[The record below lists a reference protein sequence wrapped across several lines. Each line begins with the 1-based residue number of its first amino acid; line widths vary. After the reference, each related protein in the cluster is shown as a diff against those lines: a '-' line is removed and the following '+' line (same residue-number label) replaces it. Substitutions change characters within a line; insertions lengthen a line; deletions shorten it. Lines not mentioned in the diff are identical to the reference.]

1 MVIANSG
8 VVLKDGSL
16 VVVREYG
23 ESDLPKLREFVYS
36 VSDSS
41 IQGRFMQ
48 SIPRDRALE
57 LLLAEGIISVI
68 AIRDEK
74 IIAHGALYEKV
85 KGKSEMGIL
94 VDDRFQSQGLG
105 TAMLGFMAE
114 QAVRSESG
122 EITAYVAPENYKM
135 ISAVKS
141 LGFAVEASTIP
152 GALEVKF
159 SPSLLPE
166 AISNFENRDAKSAVN
181 AVKIFLEPKSIAVIG
196 ASSNREALGGQL
208 FYNLLE
214 SNFKGQI
221 FPVNP
226 SHDFVQ
232 GIRAYKSV
240 KDIEFPVEMA
250 LVIVPVEFSLRVI
263 EECGQKGIKG
273 LVIITSGFSE
283 VGDEGKERQAQ
294 LTRICDKY
302 GMRVI
307 GPNCMGVVN
316 TSSSVSLNGQ
326 FSPFK
331 PVQGRIAF
339 LSQSGALGIAVFD
352 ITTKLGLGLSSF
364 VSVGN
369 KMDISGNDLIQY
381 WENDSNTDV
390 ILLYLESFGNP
401 VKFSRLARRV
411 TKKKPVIVVKS
422 GRGSAGFRAT
432 QSHTAALLSTSDV
445 TVDALFKQSGIIRT
459 DTLDEMFEV
468 TSVLAHQPVPRGN
481 RVAILTNAGGAGILA
496 ADACESHGLVVPDLP
511 EVVKEK
517 LRKILP
523 SIASVRNPVD
533 MTAGTGPETYAKAL
547 EILGSVDE
555 IDSIIVIFILPAV
568 LDPANVARN
577 IIAGTKKTNNSKTVV
592 SVFMGTKG
600 VSEILKGE
608 GLSIPSFT
616 FPEDAAISLS
626 KAVEYGKWKY
636 APAREVVQ
644 EEGIDKDSV
653 KAIISKALRGGKEWL
668 SYNECNFVLN
678 TYKIPTIKT
687 ITAIDPQEVKVRT
700 AGWTGNV
707 AIKAYG
713 PKLIHKSDV
722 GAVKLNVP
730 VSEAPD
736 ESGKMVSMLNSKG
749 FDVDYLVIQEMVSE
763 GIEMLAGSTH
773 DPAFGPL
780 VVAGMGGKLVELL
793 KDISTRLAPVDMVDA
808 DQMISELRTAKILRG
823 YRGGIVADEDAYK
836 DVIVRISQLVY
847 DNPEIMELDLNP
859 VMVLEKGKGTKTVDF
874 RIRVAN
880 LSQSSTP
887 FVAKSVIRTPL

>member
-1 MVIANSG
+1 MIANSG
-8 VVLKDGSL
+8 IVLKDGSL
-16 VVVREYG
+16 VVVREYSD
-23 ESDLPKLREFVYS
+23 SDLSKLKEFVNS
-36 VSDSS
+36 LSDSS

-48 SIPRDRALE
+48 NIPRERATE
-57 LLLAEGIISVI
+57 VLLAKGMTSVI
-68 AIRDEK
+68 ALRDEK
-74 IIAHGALYEKV
+74 VIAHGALYQ
-85 KGKSEMGIL
+85 KGKGNSEMGIL
-94 VDDRFQSQGLG
+94 VDDKYQSQGLG
-105 TAMLGFMAE
+105 TAILGLLAE
-114 QAVRSESG
+114 HAVRSGTG
-122 EITAYVAPENYKM
+122 EITTYVAPENYKM

-141 LGFAVEASTIP
+141 MGFAVESTAKP
-152 GALEVKF
+152 GILEVKF
-159 SPSLLPE
+159 SASSLPE
-166 AISNFENRDAKSAVN
+166 AIDNFENRSAISAVN
-181 AVKIFLEPKSIAVIG
+181 AVKFFLEPKSIAVIG
-196 ASSNREALGGQL
+196 ASSDRSSIGGQL
-208 FYNLLE
+208 FFNLLE

-232 GIRAYKSV
+232 GIRTYKSV

-250 LVIVPVEFSLRVI
+250 LIVVPVEFALKVV
-263 EECGQKGIKG
+263 EECGEKGVNG

-283 VGDEGKERQAQ
+283 VGEEGKARQVQ
-294 LTRICDKY
+294 LSTICDRY
-302 GMRVI
+302 GMRVM

-316 TSSSVSLNGQ
+316 NSDSVSLNGQ

-331 PVQGRIAF
+331 PVKGRVAF

-369 KMDISGNDLIQY
+369 KTDISGNDLIQY
-381 WENDSNTDV
+381 WENDENTDV

-401 VKFSRLARRV
+401 IQFSRLARRV

-445 TVDALFKQSGIIRT
+445 TVDALFRQSGIIRC
-459 DTLDEMFEV
+459 DTLDEMFDV
-468 TSVLAHQPVPRGN
+468 TSVLAHQPVPKGN

-496 ADACESHGLVVPDLP
+496 ADACESHGLVVPDLSDST
-511 EVVKEK
+511 KK
-517 LRKILP
+517 RLREILP

-533 MTAGTGPETYAKAL
+533 MTAGIGPDAYSKAM
-547 EILGSVDE
+547 EILGSIDE
-555 IDSIIVIFILPAV
+555 VDSIIVIFILPGAW
-568 LDPANVARN
+568 DPNEVARN
-577 IIAGTKKTNNSKTVV
+577 ILSGTMKVKNSKTVV

-600 VSEILKGE
+600 ISEILKGE
-608 GLSIPSFT
+608 GLSIPSFP
-616 FPEDAAISLS
+616 FPEDAAIAIS
-626 KAVEYGKWKY
+626 KAVDYGKWKH
-636 APAREVVQ
+636 APSRKITE

-653 KAIISKALRGGKEWL
+653 KAIISKALRGGREWL

-678 TYKIPTIKT
+678 TYRIPTIRT
-687 ITAIDPQEVKVRT
+687 TTAVGAEEVRART
-700 AGWTGNV
+700 KGWDGKV

-722 GAVKLNVP
+722 GAVKLDVP

-736 ESGKMVSMLNSKG
+736 ECERMIAMLNSKG
-749 FDVDYLVIQEMVSE
+749 LTVDYLVVQEMVSE

-793 KDISTRLAPVDMVDA
+793 KDISTRLAPIDREDA
-808 DQMISELRTAKILRG
+808 DQMISELRTAKILEG
-823 YRGGIVADEDAYK
+823 YRGGIVADREAYK
-836 DVIVRISQLVY
+836 DVIVRISRLVY
-847 DNPEIMELDLNP
+847 DNPEIVELDLNP
-859 VMVLEKGKGTKTVDF
+859 VIVLEKGEGTKTVDF

-880 LSQSSTP
+880 LYQSIPS
-887 FVAKSVIRTPL
+887 FVAKSVIKGRV

>member
-1 MVIANSG
+1 MIANSSI
-8 VVLKDGSL
+8 VLKDGSL
-16 VVVREYG
+16 VVVREYK
-23 ESDLPKLREFVYS
+23 ESDLSKFKEFVYS
-36 VSDSS
+36 LSDSS

-48 SIPRDRALE
+48 NIPRERALE
-57 LLLAEGIISVI
+57 LLLDKGELSVI
-68 AIRDEK
+68 ALRDEK
-74 IIAHGALYEKV
+74 IIAHGALHDSGKGSSEVGIIVSEKY
-85 KGKSEMGIL
+85 
-94 VDDRFQSQGLG
+94 QSLGLG
-105 TAMLGFMAE
+105 TAILGLMAE
-114 QAVRSESG
+114 YAVRIG
-122 EITAYVAPENYKM
+122 AGYITTYVSPENYKM
-135 ISAVKS
+135 IAAVKNM
-141 LGFAVEASTIP
+141 GFAVESSTRP

-166 AISNFENRDAKSAVN
+166 AINNFENRDAISAVN
-181 AVKIFLEPKSIAVIG
+181 GVKIFLEPKSIAVVG
-196 ASSNREALGGQL
+196 ASSNRSSIGGQL
-208 FYNLLE
+208 FFNLLE

-226 SHDFVQ
+226 SHEFVQ

-240 KDIEFPVEMA
+240 KDIEYPVDMA
-250 LVIVPVEFSLRVI
+250 IIVIPAEYALKAI
-263 EECGQKGIKG
+263 EECGEKGVKG

-283 VGDEGKERQAQ
+283 IGEEGKERQAQ
-294 LTRICDKY
+294 LTKICDKY

-316 TSSSVSLNGQ
+316 TSDDVSLNAQ

-331 PVQGRIAF
+331 PAKGRVSF

-381 WENDSNTDV
+381 WENDPNTDV

-401 VKFSRLARRV
+401 VKFSRLARRI
-411 TKKKPVIVVKS
+411 TKKKPIIVVKS

-468 TSVLAHQPVPRGN
+468 TSVLAHQPVPKGN

-511 EVVKEK
+511 EAAKQK
-517 LRKILP
+517 LRSFLP
-523 SIASVRNPVD
+523 DIASVKNPVD
-533 MTAGTGPETYAKAL
+533 MTAGTGPDAYARAI
-547 EILGSVDE
+547 EVLGTVDE
-555 IDSIIVIFILPAV
+555 IDSIIVIFILPQV
-568 LDPANVARN
+568 IDPNNVARN
-577 IIAGTKKTNNSKTVV
+577 IIEGTKNINNSKTVV

-600 VSEILKGE
+600 MSEILKGE
-608 GLSIPSFT
+608 GISIPSFP
-616 FPEDAAISLS
+616 FPEDAAISL
-626 KAVEYGKWKY
+626 ARAAEYGKWKF
-636 APAREVVQ
+636 APPRVPVPEDD
-644 EEGIDKDSV
+644 IDKESV
-653 KAIISKALRGGKEWL
+653 KAIISKALRGGREWL
-668 SYNECNFVLN
+668 TYNECNFVLN

-687 ITAIDPQEVKVRT
+687 ATAISPEEVKTRLQ
-700 AGWTGNV
+700 GWEGKV

-722 GAVKLNVP
+722 GAVKLDVP
-730 VSEAPD
+730 VANAPEESE
-736 ESGKMVSMLNSKG
+736 KMINMLKSKG
-749 FDVDYLVIQEMVSE
+749 FDVDYLVVQEMVSE
-763 GIEMLAGSTH
+763 GVEMIAGSTH

-793 KDISTRLAPVDMVDA
+793 KDISTRLAPIDKEDA
-808 DQMISELRTAKILRG
+808 DLMISELRTAKILRG

-836 DVIVRISQLVY
+836 DVIVRISRLVS
-847 DNPEIMELDLNP
+847 DNPEIVELDLNP

-880 LSQSSTP
+880 LSQDRAP
-887 FVAKSVIRTPL
+887 FVAKSLIKTPV

>member
-1 MVIANSG
+1 MIANSG

-16 VVVREYG
+16 VVVREYR
-23 ESDLPKLREFVYS
+23 ESDLDKLKDFVNS
-36 VSDSS
+36 ISDSS

-48 SIPRDRALE
+48 SIPRERAID
-57 LLLAEGIISVI
+57 LLISKGVVSI
-68 AIRDEK
+68 VAIREDR
-74 IIAHGALYEKV
+74 IIAHGALYQKEK
-85 KGKSEMGIL
+85 GRSEMGIL

-105 TAMLGFMAE
+105 TAMLGLMAE
-114 QAVRSESG
+114 EAVRSGTG

-135 ISAVKS
+135 ISVVKN
-141 LGFAVEASTIP
+141 LGFAVEASAVP

-166 AISNFENRDAKSAVN
+166 AIRNFENRDARSAVN
-181 AVKIFLEPKSIAVIG
+181 AVKIFLEPKSVAVIG
-196 ASSNREALGGQL
+196 ASSDRKALGGQL

-232 GIRAYKSV
+232 GIRAYRSV
-240 KDIEFPVEMA
+240 KDIEFPVDMA
-250 LVIVPVEFSLRVI
+250 LIIVPAEVSLKVI
-263 EECGQKGIKG
+263 EECGQKGVKG

-283 VGDEGKERQAQ
+283 VGEEGKERQAQ
-294 LTRICDKY
+294 LTKICDKY

-316 TSSSVSLNGQ
+316 TSDDVSLNAQ

-381 WENDSNTDV
+381 WENDKNTDV

-401 VKFSRLARRV
+401 IKFSRLARRI
-411 TKKKPVIVVKS
+411 TKKKPIIVVKS

-496 ADACESHGLVVPDLP
+496 ADACESHGLVVPDLS
-511 EVVKEK
+511 EDVKQK

-533 MTAGTGPETYAKAL
+533 MTAGIGPETYRDAL
-547 EILGSVDE
+547 EILGSADE

-568 LDPANVARN
+568 IDPANVAKN
-577 IIAGTKKTNNSKTVV
+577 IIAGTKNTNNAKTVV

-600 VSEILKGE
+600 VSDILKGD
-608 GLSIPSFT
+608 GVSIPSFT

-636 APAREVVQ
+636 APPRESV
-644 EEGIDKDSV
+644 EEDEIDKDSV
-653 KAIISKALRGGKEWL
+653 KAIISKALRAGKEWL

-678 TYKIPTIKT
+678 TYKVPTIKT
-687 ITAIDPQEVKVRT
+687 ITAVDPQEVRART

-713 PKLIHKSDV
+713 PKLVHKSDV

-730 VSEAPD
+730 VQEAPD
-736 ESGKMVSMLNSKG
+736 EAGKMVAMLNSKG
-749 FDVDYLVIQEMVSE
+749 FDVDYLVVQEMVSE

-773 DPAFGPL
+773 DPSFGPL
-780 VVAGMGGKLVELL
+780 IVAGMGGKLVELL
-793 KDISTRLAPVDMVDA
+793 KDISTRLAPIDRVDA
-808 DQMISELRTAKILRG
+808 GQMISELRTANILRG
-823 YRGGIVADEDAYK
+823 YRGGIVADEEAYK
-836 DVIVRISQLVY
+836 DVLVRISRLVY
-847 DNPEIMELDLNP
+847 DNPEIVELDLNP

-880 LSQSSTP
+880 VSHGSTP
-887 FVAKSVIRTPL
+887 FVAKSVIKTPI

>member
-1 MVIANSG
+1 MIANSG

-16 VVVREYG
+16 VVVREYR
-23 ESDLPKLREFVYS
+23 ESDLDKLKDFVNS
-36 VSDSS
+36 ISDSS

-48 SIPRDRALE
+48 SIPRERAID
-57 LLLAEGIISVI
+57 LLISKGVVSI
-68 AIRDEK
+68 VAIREDR
-74 IIAHGALYEKV
+74 IIAHGALYQKEK
-85 KGKSEMGIL
+85 GRSEMGIL

-105 TAMLGFMAE
+105 TAMLGLMAE
-114 QAVRSESG
+114 EAVRSGTG

-135 ISAVKS
+135 ISVVKN
-141 LGFAVEASTIP
+141 LGFAVEASAVP

-166 AISNFENRDAKSAVN
+166 AIRNFENRDARSAVN
-181 AVKIFLEPKSIAVIG
+181 AVKIFLEPKSVAVIG
-196 ASSNREALGGQL
+196 ASSDRKALGGQL

-232 GIRAYKSV
+232 GIRAYRSV
-240 KDIEFPVEMA
+240 KDIEFPVDMA
-250 LVIVPVEFSLRVI
+250 LIIVPAEVSLKVI
-263 EECGQKGIKG
+263 EECGQKGVKG

-283 VGDEGKERQAQ
+283 VGEEGKERQAQ
-294 LTRICDKY
+294 LTKICDKY

-316 TSSSVSLNGQ
+316 TSDDVSLNAQ

-381 WENDSNTDV
+381 WENDKNTDV

-401 VKFSRLARRV
+401 IKFSRLARRI
-411 TKKKPVIVVKS
+411 TKKKPIIVVKS

-496 ADACESHGLVVPDLP
+496 ADACESHGLVVPDLS
-511 EVVKEK
+511 EDVKQK

-533 MTAGTGPETYAKAL
+533 MTAGIGPETYRDAL
-547 EILGSVDE
+547 EILGSADE

-568 LDPANVARN
+568 IDPANVAKN
-577 IIAGTKKTNNSKTVV
+577 IIAGTKNTNNAKTVV

-600 VSEILKGE
+600 VSDILKGD
-608 GLSIPSFT
+608 GVSIPSFT

-636 APAREVVQ
+636 APPRESV
-644 EEGIDKDSV
+644 EEDDIDKDSV
-653 KAIISKALRGGKEWL
+653 KAIISKALRAGKEWL

-678 TYKIPTIKT
+678 TYKVPTIKT
-687 ITAIDPQEVKVRT
+687 ITAVDPQEVRART

-713 PKLIHKSDV
+713 PKLVHKSDV

-730 VSEAPD
+730 VQEAPD
-736 ESGKMVSMLNSKG
+736 EAGKMVAMLNSKG
-749 FDVDYLVIQEMVSE
+749 FDVDYLVVQEMVSE

-773 DPAFGPL
+773 DPSFGPL
-780 VVAGMGGKLVELL
+780 IVAGMGGKLVELL
-793 KDISTRLAPVDMVDA
+793 KDISTRLAPIDLVDA
-808 DQMISELRTAKILRG
+808 GQMISELRTANILRG
-823 YRGGIVADEDAYK
+823 YRGGIVADEEAYK
-836 DVIVRISQLVY
+836 DVLVRISRLVY
-847 DNPEIMELDLNP
+847 DNPEIVELDLNP

-880 LSQSSTP
+880 VSHGSTP
-887 FVAKSVIRTPL
+887 FVAKSVIKTPI

>member
-1 MVIANSG
+1 VIANSSII
-8 VVLKDGSL
+8 LKDGSL
-16 VVVREYG
+16 VVVREYN
-23 ESDLPKLREFVYS
+23 ESYLSKFKEFIYS
-36 VSDSS
+36 LSDSS

-48 SIPRDRALE
+48 NIPRERAIE
-57 LLLAEGIISVI
+57 LLLAKGVLSVI
-68 AIRDEK
+68 ALREDK
-74 IIAHGALYEKV
+74 VIAHGALYDREKES
-85 KGKSEMGIL
+85 SEMGIL
-94 VDDRFQSQGLG
+94 VDDKYQSLGLG
-105 TAMLGFMAE
+105 TAILGLMAE
-114 QAVRSESG
+114 HAVRSG
-122 EITAYVAPENYKM
+122 AGTITAYVSPENYKM
-135 ISAVKS
+135 ISAVKN
-141 LGFAVEASTIP
+141 LGFAVESSTKP

-159 SPSLLPE
+159 SPSLLPD
-166 AISNFENRDAKSAVN
+166 AIKSFENRDAISAVN

-196 ASSNREALGGQL
+196 ASSNRNAIGGQL

-250 LVIVPVEFSLRVI
+250 LIVIPVEYALKVI
-263 EECGQKGIKG
+263 EECGEKGVKG

-283 VGDEGKERQAQ
+283 VGEEGRERQAQ
-294 LTRICDKY
+294 LTKICDKY

-316 TSSSVSLNGQ
+316 NSDSVSLNAQ

-331 PVQGRIAF
+331 PVKGRVSF

-381 WENDSNTDV
+381 WENDDNTDV

-401 VKFSRLARRV
+401 VKFSRLARRI
-411 TKKKPVIVVKS
+411 TKKKPIIVVKS

-445 TVDALFKQSGIIRT
+445 TVDALFKQNGIIRT

-511 EVVKEK
+511 EETKEK

-533 MTAGTGPETYAKAL
+533 MTAGTGPDAYSKAI
-547 EILGSVDE
+547 EILGTVDE

-568 LDPANVARN
+568 IDPNNVAKN
-577 IIAGTKKTNNSKTVV
+577 ITAGTRKINNSKTIV

-600 VSEILKGE
+600 LSEVLKDDGV
-608 GLSIPSFT
+608 SIPSFQ

-636 APAREVVQ
+636 APAREI
-644 EEGIDKDSV
+644 EDEKDIDKESV
-653 KAIISKALRGGKEWL
+653 KAIISKALRGGREWL

-687 ITAIDPQEVKVRT
+687 VTAVGQEEVR
-700 AGWTGNV
+700 ARIREWEGKV

-713 PKLIHKSDV
+713 PKLVHKSDV

-730 VSEAPD
+730 VEDAPD
-736 ESGKMVSMLNSKG
+736 ESGKMISMLKSKG
-749 FDVDYLVIQEMVSE
+749 YDVDYLVIQEMVSD

-773 DPAFGPL
+773 DPSFGPL

-793 KDISTRLAPVDMVDA
+793 KDISTRLAPIDREEA
-808 DQMISELRTAKILRG
+808 DLMISELRTAKILRG

-836 DVIVRISQLVY
+836 DVIVRISRLVY
-847 DNPEIMELDLNP
+847 DNPEIVELDLNP

-880 LSQSSTP
+880 LSQSETP
-887 FVAKSVIRTPL
+887 FVAKSIKNTAV

>member
-1 MVIANSG
+1 MIANSG

-16 VVVREYG
+16 VVVREYK
-23 ESDLPKLREFVYS
+23 ESDFPKFKEFVYNL
-36 VSDSS
+36 SDAS

-48 SIPRDRALE
+48 NIPRDRAIE
-57 LLLAEGIISVI
+57 LLLARGTKSVI
-68 AIRDEK
+68 ALRDDK
-74 IIAHGALYEKV
+74 IIAHGSLYEKERDT
-85 KGKSEMGIL
+85 SEMGIV
-94 VDDRFQSQGLG
+94 VDDRFQSLGLG
-105 TAMLGFMAE
+105 TALLGLMAE
-114 QAVRSESG
+114 HVVLSG
-122 EITAYVAPENYKM
+122 AGSITTYVSPENYKM
-135 ISAVKS
+135 IEAVKR
-141 LGFAVEASTIP
+141 LGFSVESSIKP

-159 SPSLLPE
+159 SPSRLPE
-166 AISNFENRDAKSAVN
+166 AIKNFENRDAISAVN

-196 ASSNREALGGQL
+196 ASSDRSSIGGQL

-226 SHDFVQ
+226 SHEFVQ

-250 LVIVPVEFSLRVI
+250 IIVIPAEVSLKAI
-263 EECGQKGIKG
+263 EECGEKGVKG

-283 VGDEGKERQAQ
+283 IGGVGKERQAK
-294 LTRICDKY
+294 LSEICNRY

-316 TSSSVSLNGQ
+316 TSDEVSLNAQ

-331 PVQGRIAF
+331 PVKGRVSF

-381 WENDSNTDV
+381 WENDGNTDV

-401 VKFSRLARRV
+401 IKFSRLARRI
-411 TKKKPVIVVKS
+411 TKKKPIIAVKS

-511 EVVKEK
+511 ESAKEK
-517 LRKILP
+517 LRNILP
-523 SIASVRNPVD
+523 PIASVRNPVD
-533 MTAGTGPETYAKAL
+533 MTAGIGPEAYLRAI
-547 EILGSVDE
+547 EILGSISE

-568 LDPANVARN
+568 IDPSIVARN
-577 IIAGTKKTNNSKTVV
+577 ILEGTKKINNSKTVV

-600 VSEILKGE
+600 ISEILKGE
-608 GLSIPSFT
+608 GISIPSFQ
-616 FPEDAAISLS
+616 FPEDAAIAL
-626 KAVEYGKWKY
+626 ARAAEYGKWKFS
-636 APAREVVQ
+636 PQREMSYDDSIDR
-644 EEGIDKDSV
+644 EGV
-653 KAIISKALRGGKEWL
+653 KAVISKVLRGGREWL
-668 SYNECNFVLN
+668 TYNECNFVLS

-687 ITAIDPQEVKVRT
+687 ATAVGPEEVDAKVK
-700 AGWTGNV
+700 GWEGEV
-707 AIKAYG
+707 AIKAFG

-730 VSEAPD
+730 VEKAAKETERMID
-736 ESGKMVSMLNSKG
+736 DLKSKG
-749 FDVDYLVIQEMVSE
+749 YEVDYVAVQEMVSG
-763 GIEMLAGSTH
+763 GIEMIAGSTH
-773 DPAFGPL
+773 DPSFGPL
-780 VVAGMGGKLVELL
+780 VVAGAGGKLVELL
-793 KDISTRLAPVDMVDA
+793 KDVSTRLAPIDKEDA
-808 DQMISELRTAKILRG
+808 DAMISELKTAPLLRG
-823 YRGGIVADEDAYK
+823 YRGGIVADEEAYK
-836 DVIVRISQLVY
+836 DVIVRLSRLVY
-847 DNPEIMELDLNP
+847 DNPEIVELDLNP
-859 VMVLEKGKGTKTVDF
+859 VIVLEKGKGTKTVDF

-880 LSQSSTP
+880 ISNSTTP
-887 FVAKSVIRTPL
+887 FVAKSVISTTA

>member
-1 MVIANSG
+1 MIANSG
-8 VVLKDGSL
+8 IVLKDGSL
-16 VVVREYG
+16 VVVREYNNT
-23 ESDLPKLREFVYS
+23 DLSKLREFVNS
-36 VSDSS
+36 LSDSS

-48 SIPRDRALE
+48 NIPRERAIDV
-57 LLLAEGIISVI
+57 LLSKGTSSVI
-68 AIRDEK
+68 ALRADK
-74 IIAHGALYEKV
+74 IIAHGSLYEKG
-85 KGKSEMGIL
+85 KGNSEMGII
-94 VDDRFQSQGLG
+94 VDDRYQSQGLG
-105 TAMLGFMAE
+105 TAILGLLAE
-114 QAVRSESG
+114 HAVRSGTG
-122 EITAYVAPENYKM
+122 EITTYVAPENYKM

-141 LGFAVEASTIP
+141 MGFAVESTAKP
-152 GALEVKF
+152 GVLEVKF
-159 SPSLLPE
+159 SPSSLPE
-166 AISNFENRDAKSAVN
+166 AIDNFENRSAISAVN
-181 AVKIFLEPKSIAVIG
+181 AVKFFLEPKSIAVIG
-196 ASSNREALGGQL
+196 ASSDRSSIGGQL
-208 FYNLLE
+208 FFNLLE

-250 LVIVPVEFSLRVI
+250 LIVVPVEFALKVA
-263 EECGQKGIKG
+263 EECGQKGVNG

-283 VGDEGKERQAQ
+283 VGEEGKARQAQ
-294 LTRICDKY
+294 LSAICDRY

-307 GPNCMGVVN
+307 GPNCMGVIN
-316 TSSSVSLNGQ
+316 NSDGVSLNGQ

-331 PVQGRIAF
+331 PVKGRVSF

-381 WENDSNTDV
+381 WENDENTDV

-401 VKFSRLARRV
+401 IQFSRLARRV
-411 TKKKPVIVVKS
+411 TKKKPIVVVKS

-445 TVDALFKQSGIIRT
+445 TVDALFKQSGIIRC
-459 DTLDEMFEV
+459 DTLDEMFDV
-468 TSVLAHQPVPRGN
+468 TSVLAHQPVPKGN

-496 ADACESHGLVVPDLP
+496 ADACESHGLVVPDLSDDT
-511 EVVKEK
+511 KK
-517 LRKILP
+517 RLREILP

-533 MTAGTGPETYAKAL
+533 MTAGIGPDAYSKAM
-547 EILGSVDE
+547 EILGSIDE
-555 IDSIIVIFILPAV
+555 IDSIIVIFILPGAW
-568 LDPANVARN
+568 DPNEVARN
-577 IIAGTKKTNNSKTVV
+577 ILDGTMKVKNSKTVV

-600 VSEILKGE
+600 ISEILKGE
-608 GLSIPSFT
+608 DLSIPSFP

-626 KAVEYGKWKY
+626 KAVEYGRWKY
-636 APAREVVQ
+636 APSRKIT
-644 EEGIDKDSV
+644 EESGIDKDSV
-653 KAIISKALRGGKEWL
+653 KAIISKALRGGREWL

-678 TYKIPTIKT
+678 TYRIPTI
-687 ITAIDPQEVKVRT
+687 RT
-700 AGWTGNV
+700 ATAVGAEEVRARTKGWEGEV

-730 VSEAPD
+730 VSDAPD
-736 ESGKMVSMLNSKG
+736 ECEKMMGMLNSKG
-749 FDVDYLVIQEMVSE
+749 LTVDYLVVQEMVSD

-793 KDISTRLAPVDMVDA
+793 KDISTRLAPIDREDA
-808 DQMISELRTAKILRG
+808 DQMISELRTAKILDG
-823 YRGGIVADEDAYK
+823 YRGGIVADREAYE
-836 DVIVRISQLVY
+836 DVIVRISRLVY
-847 DNPEIMELDLNP
+847 DNPEIVELDLNP
-859 VMVLEKGKGTKTVDF
+859 VIVLERGKGTKTVDF

-880 LSQSSTP
+880 LYQSTP
-887 FVAKSVIRTPL
+887 SFVAKSVIKTQV